1 MDLYTEYTVISLF
14 SGIGGLD
21 LGVRDVLPARTI
33 CYVEREI
40 KAASVL
46 AERASEGLLDE
57 APIYSDVKTFP
68 TELFA
73 GKVDIDFLLSGFPC
87 QPFSVAG
94 KQEGS
99 DDERNLWPDTIRIIR
114 ELRPRYVFLENV
126 PGLVAHEYFGTILG
140 ELAEAGYDAEWGC
153 FKASDIGASHRRE
166 RLFILAHAT
175 GINSE
180 RPISIGDGRRE
191 PEAQAGNRGSDLAHA
206 KHQRSVQSEPQEQSR
221 QRQGLSQRSRN
232 ELAHADSDRE
242 VRNQSQYPQGRG
254 IELDG
259 EELAHAKHDGHTAS
273 ERTSRLR
280 RGQSYTGWPKEQ
292 RGIEQSARSG
302 AESSLQPELAHAN
315 GGGSRENLQQAE
327 LWTTGTEQSPCDCGE
342 TESEEDEQVTR
353 GREGNINRPELPEFP
368 PGPGDP
374 AWEWIVEHYPELAPA
389 TCKHGTPVR
398 SGMYETESPVR
409 NVDDAWKISDRV
421 AALMMLGNAVVP
433 AQAAYALRE
442 LMKRDSVV

>member
-21 LGVRDVLPARTI
+21 LGVRDVLPTRTI
-33 CYVEREI
+33 CYVERGI
-40 KAASVL
+40 KAARIL

-94 KQEGS
+94 KQSGAS
-99 DDERNLWPDTIRIIR
+99 DDRNLFPDTIRIIR

-126 PGLVAHEYFGTILG
+126 PGLVAHPYFGTILG

-166 RLFILAHAT
+166 RLFILANAT
-175 GINSE
+175 GTGLQGQE
-180 RPISIGDGRRE
+180 HWISGDASKPSGE
-191 PEAQAGNRGSDLAHA
+191 LAHA
-206 KHQRSVQSEPQEQSR
+206 SHEGLQRYGAEYHDSQKRTVHTDG
-221 QRQGLSQRSRN
+221 QGRNGVGSNTRRGSN
-232 ELAHADSDRE
+232 ELAHATGIRDQVKSIDPRE
-242 VRNQSQYPQGRG
+242 SPEQPLGDCW
-254 IELDG
+254 ELD
-259 EELAHAKHDGHTAS
+259 
-273 ERTSRLR
+273 
-280 RGQSYTGWPKEQ
+280 
-292 RGIEQSARSG
+292 
-302 AESSLQPELAHAN
+302 
-315 GGGSRENLQQAE
+315 
-327 LWTTGTEQSPCDCGE
+327 
-342 TESEEDEQVTR
+342 
-353 GREGNINRPELPEFP
+353 RPELPEFP

-442 LMKRDSVV
+442 LISRDSVE

>member
-33 CYVEREI
+33 CYIEREI
-40 KAASVL
+40 KAARVL

-259 EELAHAKHDGHTAS
+259 EELAHA
-273 ERTSRLR
+273 
-280 RGQSYTGWPKEQ
+280 
-292 RGIEQSARSG
+292 
-302 AESSLQPELAHAN
+302 N

-409 NVDDAWKISDRV
+409 NLDDAWKISDRV

>member
-206 KHQRSVQSEPQEQSR
+206 KHQRSAQSEPQEQSR

>member
-40 KAASVL
+40 KAARIL

-94 KQEGS
+94 KQSGAS
-99 DDERNLWPDTIRIIR
+99 DDRNLFPDTIRIIR

-140 ELAEAGYDAEWGC
+140 ELAESGYDAEWGC

-166 RLFILAHAT
+166 RLFILANAT
-175 GINSE
+175 GTGLQGQEHWLS
-180 RPISIGDGRRE
+180 GDASKPSGE
-191 PEAQAGNRGSDLAHA
+191 LAHA
-206 KHQRSVQSEPQEQSR
+206 KHQRSAQSEPQEQSR

-232 ELAHADSDRE
+232 ELAHAGHAERQGRISDE
-242 VRNQSQYPQGRG
+242 GRG
-254 IELDG
+254 IWVTRDEPAPQGSD
-259 EELAHAKHDGHTAS
+259 LAHAKHDGHTAS

-302 AESSLQPELAHAN
+302 AESSLQPELAHAT
-315 GGGSRENLQQAE
+315 GIRDQVKSIDPRESPEQPLGDCWE
-327 LWTTGTEQSPCDCGE
+327 LD
-342 TESEEDEQVTR
+342 
-353 GREGNINRPELPEFP
+353 RPELPEFP

-374 AWEWIVEHYPELAPA
+374 SWEWIVEHYPELAPA

-442 LMKRDSVV
+442 LISRDSVE

>member
-1 MDLYTEYTVISLF
+1 MNKGDPNVAIYTVVSLF

-21 LGVRDVLPARTI
+21 LGVRDVLPTRTI

-40 KAASVL
+40 KAARIL

-57 APIYSDVKTFP
+57 APIWSDVKTFP

-73 GKVDIDFLLSGFPC
+73 GKVDLVIAGFPC

-94 KQEGS
+94 KQSGAS
-99 DDERNLWPDTIRIIR
+99 DDRNLFPDTIRIIR

-140 ELAEAGYDAEWGC
+140 ELAESGYDAEWDC

-166 RLFILAHAT
+166 RLFI
-175 GINSE
+175 
-180 RPISIGDGRRE
+180 
-191 PEAQAGNRGSDLAHA
+191 
-206 KHQRSVQSEPQEQSR
+206 
-221 QRQGLSQRSRN
+221 
-232 ELAHADSDRE
+232 
-242 VRNQSQYPQGRG
+242 
-254 IELDG
+254 
-259 EELAHAKHDGHTAS
+259 
-273 ERTSRLR
+273 
-280 RGQSYTGWPKEQ
+280 
-292 RGIEQSARSG
+292 
-302 AESSLQPELAHAN
+302 LAHAN

-374 AWEWIVEHYPELAPA
+374 SWEWIVEHYPELAPA

-398 SGMYETESPVR
+398 SGMYAPECSVR
-409 NVDDAWKISDRV
+409 NVDDAWKIEDRV

-442 LMKRDSVV
+442 LMKRVPTLAGHQFEAVWQ